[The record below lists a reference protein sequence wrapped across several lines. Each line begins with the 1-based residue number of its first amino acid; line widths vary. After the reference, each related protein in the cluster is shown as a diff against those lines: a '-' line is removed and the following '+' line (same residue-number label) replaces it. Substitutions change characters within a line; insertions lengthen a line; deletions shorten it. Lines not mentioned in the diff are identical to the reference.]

1 MSGCVLPH
9 CWYME
14 GSLGSTLKSPPGNIR
29 VPRSKYRLKK
39 REMIFD
45 MDMRRKDVDITGLG
59 SELLLATLQI
69 LHFRETDI
77 YIT

>member
-1 MSGCVLPH
+1 
-9 CWYME
+9 
-14 GSLGSTLKSPPGNIR
+14 
-29 VPRSKYRLKK
+29 
-39 REMIFD
+39 MIFD
-45 MDMRRKDVDITGLG
+45 MDMRRKDVGITGLG